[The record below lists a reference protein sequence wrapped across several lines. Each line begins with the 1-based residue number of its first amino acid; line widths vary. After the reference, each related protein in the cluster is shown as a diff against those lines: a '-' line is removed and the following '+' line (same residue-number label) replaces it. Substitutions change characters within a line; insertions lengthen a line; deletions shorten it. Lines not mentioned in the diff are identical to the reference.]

1 MISLPCCMRLTSSL
15 EKVPGLLTW
24 SVLLLPLLLAPHF
37 PAFVAVL
44 LMLYSLFWLFQSV
57 SYSYQL
63 LRSYRLYKHLE
74 QTASQGKAMQAVELL
89 TRRYSG
95 LGVRDKN
102 LPLTAEEV
110 IHMVLIPTYKEPF
123 AVLDATFASLLA
135 TTTDPKRLLLILAC
149 EERDE
154 KNAQHISTKLRKK
167 YQHAFRGIHVT
178 MHPKDIPG
186 EMVGKGANI
195 TYSMRHVCSEM
206 EQQGL
211 LATEEERERYLVTT
225 IDADH
230 LVHPAY
236 FAILELSYVQAPNR
250 QHHSFQ
256 PLPFLYNNIWQVP
269 IFNRVVA
276 ISSMFWHLIESGR
289 PHRLRNFSS
298 HAQPL
303 SALMAM
309 DFWSTTTIVEDGHQ
323 FWRSYMHFQGAY
335 KVVPLFIPIYQDA
348 VQHTTYSS
356 TLVAQYKQL
365 RRWAYGAEDIAYV
378 LVTWWRKRR
387 ELPFRRTLYLFFN
400 LVEGHVMW
408 ATAPVVLSL
417 NSFTFRLFS
426 PEFTTSA
433 MFYNLSMI
441 LSNFFSIS
449 LVGIVISVWMS
460 FVLLPPV
467 PETEGPFYKRMYLW
481 LSLAFQWFL
490 LPITTL
496 VFSSLPALEAQT
508 RLMFGNKLHFD
519 VTLKIR
525 SGQALQ
531 GGARPVQ

>member
-1 MISLPCCMRLTSSL
+1 MTITSLL
-15 EKVPGLLTW
+15 EKAPGLLTW
-24 SVLLLPLLLAPHF
+24 SILLLPLVLAPHF
-37 PAFVAVL
+37 PAVVAVL

-57 SYSYQL
+57 TYSYQL
-63 LRSYRLYKHLE
+63 LRSYRLYKTLE
-74 QTASQGKAMQAVELL
+74 ENASKGNAEAAVELL

-95 LGVRDKN
+95 LSHRDKN
-102 LPLTAEEV
+102 LPLASEEV
-110 IHMVLIPTYKEPF
+110 IHMVLIPTYKEPY
-123 AVLDATFASLLA
+123 VILDATLSSLL
-135 TTTDPKRLLLILAC
+135 TTHTDPKRLAVVLAC
-149 EERDE
+149 EERDFDNAKVLSE
-154 KNAQHISTKLRKK
+154 KLAKK
-167 YQHAFRGIHVT
+167 YAKAFRSFAVT
-178 MHPKDIPG
+178 FHPKDTPG

-195 TYSMRHVCSEM
+195 TYSMREVTKHMQE
-206 EQQGL
+206 EGL
-211 LATEEERERYLVTT
+211 LATPEETERYLVTT

-236 FAILELSYVQAPNR
+236 FQILELAYVKSPNR
-250 QHHSFQ
+250 QQHSYQ

-289 PHRLRNFSS
+289 PDRLRNFSS

-309 DFWSTTTIVEDGHQ
+309 QFWSTTTIVEDGHQ
-323 FWRSYMHFQGAY
+323 FWRSYMHFRGEY
-335 KVVPLFIPIYQDA
+335 KVIPLFIPIYQDA

-378 LVTWWRKRR
+378 LVEWWKKRH
-387 ELPFRRTLYLFFN
+387 ELPLRRTLYLFFN

-433 MFYNLSMI
+433 MFFNLSMI
-441 LSNFFSIS
+441 LSNFFAIS
-449 LVGIVISVWMS
+449 LIGIVISVWMS

-496 VFSSLPALEAQT
+496 FFSSVPALEAQT

-525 SGQALQ
+525 SGETLQ
-531 GGARPVQ
+531 GQKPSVQ